1 MEVEMALEEQHV
13 AQPAIAMKQHQ
24 DLNKAA
30 AHASNANR
38 SERGDITYSSAKS
51 SRNATHATAAA
62 ASRSSSSIFFW
73 CILSSTNGLRNRRT
87 VCHKKQ
93 SKKKATT
100 GVKMGVCIVH
110 TRKKKSE

>member
-51 SRNATHATAAA
+51 SRNATAAA

-110 TRKKKSE
+110 SRKKKSE